1 MTKKRTLIGEKVWP
15 EGGGEITGKFVRLE
29 DDEIF
34 YRISH
39 YDQMPPFFMSLVSG
53 SDHWIFI
60 SSNGALTAGRRD
72 PERAIFPYYT
82 DDKIHDSQDITGGK
96 TILRIRRG
104 QDEFLWEPFSQR
116 YEGVYPVTR
125 HLYKSLYGDRLIFEE
140 TNSAL
145 GLRFRHGWSFS
156 DKYGLIREAS
166 LKNISPEKVTV
177 TILDGLQNIMPSSV
191 APSVQANMST
201 LVDAYRK
208 NELEATCG
216 LGLYSL
222 SAVIVD
228 RAEPSEALQCNTVWS
243 LGLEGAVRLISS
255 RQVDAFRR
263 GQAPVEETDV
273 RAARGAYF
281 LVQTRTLASSETARW
296 RFAAAVEQDASA
308 VRSSI
313 ASLANPEALAR
324 DLDDDL
330 AAGRDKLE
338 RLVASADGRQMTGN
352 PLQDNRHLSNVLFNI
367 MRGGVFLRNHDL
379 SVEDLRKHARNM
391 NRNLAAKYETFF
403 TALPDTVN
411 YAELLQAAEA
421 SGSADLQRICLEYLP
436 LGFSRRHGDPSRPWN
451 KFAIILRNGD
461 GTEALYYAGNWRDIF
476 QNWEALARSFPAFL
490 PGMIAK
496 FVNASTI
503 EGYNPYRI
511 TRDGIDWETIEPHD
525 PWSYI
530 GYWGDHQIIYLLKL
544 LEVLEDFFP
553 SRLQA
558 MLSRD
563 IFTYANVPY
572 RIRPY
577 RELLAN
583 PKDTVVYDTA
593 REAVITER
601 VARTGADGK
610 LVWGR
615 DDHVVSVNL
624 IEKLLVSLLAKLAN
638 YIPEAGLWLNTQRPE
653 WNDANNALV
662 GHGVSVVTLCHL
674 RRFVVFLRKLL
685 QRSGCADFAVSEE
698 VATWLF
704 ATGKALE
711 ESRPLLD
718 APFSDRDRKRVLDAL
733 GEAGSRYRTLVYPQG
748 FSGKKKAVMRGDLLE
763 FLENVL
769 RHVDRSIASNER
781 EDGLYHSYNLMSVT
795 GGGQGI
801 ALRRLGLML
810 EGQVAILNSGCLP
823 PPACL
828 RLLQALRQSK
838 LYRADQRTYILYPDK
853 SLPRFLEKNNIPA
866 KAVASCQ
873 LLRQLLVD
881 GNRLLVNQDI
891 QGGCHFHGSI
901 HNAADVR
908 RILAALAMAGY
919 AELAAQDEARV
930 LEIFEEMFDHQS
942 FTGRSGTFFGYE
954 GLGSIYWHMVSKLLL
969 AAQEAFRTA
978 ADDGAE
984 PKVVEQLAECYAEIR
999 KGIGFNKSPQE
1010 YGAFPADPYSH
1021 TPAHSGARQPGMT
1034 GQVKEDIISRFGE
1047 LGVEVRDGCLHIR
1060 PRRLPESEFMTAPAS
1075 FRYIDTCGTVKD
1087 MPVPAGA
1094 LAFTFC
1100 QVPFCYLQGT
1110 GQQGIEVTRADG
1122 TKKKIQGHALDPTQ
1136 SAEIYG
1142 REGKISSVTVS
1153 I

>member
-1 MTKKRTLIGEKVWP
+1 MTKKRTLIGEVAWP
-15 EGGGEITGKFVRLE
+15 EDGGEVTGEFLRME
-29 DDEIF
+29 DGETF

-72 PERAIFPYYT
+72 PGRAIFPYYT
-82 DDKIHDSQDITGGK
+82 DDKIHDSQDITGSK
-96 TILRIRRG
+96 TILRIHRG
-104 QDEFLWEPFSQR
+104 KDEFLWEPFSQR
-116 YEGVYPVTR
+116 YEGVYAVTR

-145 GLRFRHGWSFS
+145 GLRFRYGWSFS

-166 LKNISPEKVTV
+166 LKNISPGKVAVTV
-177 TILDGLQNIMPSSV
+177 LDGLQNIMPCSV
-191 APSVQANMST
+191 AQSMQANFST

-243 LGLEGAVRLISS
+243 LGLQGAVRLISS

-263 GQAPVEETDV
+263 GKAPVEETDV
-273 RAARGAYF
+273 RAERGAYF
-281 LVQTRTLASSETARW
+281 LVQTLTLASSETARW

-308 VRSSI
+308 VRSSLV
-313 ASLANPEALAR
+313 ALDNPATLAR

-330 AAGRDKLE
+330 AAGRAKLE
-338 RLVASADGRQMTGN
+338 RLVASADGWQMTGN
-352 PLQDNRHLSNVLFNI
+352 LLQDNRHLSNVLFNI
-367 MRGGVFLRNHDL
+367 MRGGVFMRNHDL
-379 SVEDLRKHARNM
+379 STEDLRKHARNM
-391 NRNLAAKYETFF
+391 NGNLAREHEKFF
-403 TALPDTVN
+403 AALPDTMN
-411 YAELLQAAEA
+411 YAELLEAAEA
-421 SGSADLQRICLEYLP
+421 DGSADLQRICLEYLP

-451 KFAIILRNGD
+451 KFAIILRNDD
-461 GTEALYYAGNWRDIF
+461 GTDALYYAGNWRDIF
-476 QNWEALARSFPAFL
+476 QNWEAMARSFPAFL

-496 FVNASTI
+496 FVNASTVD
-503 EGYNPYRI
+503 GYNPYRI
-511 TRDGIDWETIEPHD
+511 TRDGIDWEIIEPHD

-544 LEVLEDFFP
+544 LELLEDFCP
-553 SRLQA
+553 GRLQA
-558 MLSRD
+558 MFSRR

-577 RELLAN
+577 RELLVN

-593 REAVITER
+593 REAVIAER

-615 DDHVVSVNL
+615 ADRVVTVNL

-674 RRFVVFLRKLL
+674 RRLVVFLRRLL
-685 QRSGCADFAVSEE
+685 QRPGCADFAISEE
-698 VATWLF
+698 VAEWLS
-704 ATGKALE
+704 ATGGALQ
-711 ESRPLLD
+711 ESLPLLD

-733 GEAGSRYRTLVYPQG
+733 GEAGSRYRSLVYPQG
-748 FSGKKKAVMRGDLLE
+748 FSGETKAVMRGNLLA

-769 RHVDRSIASNER
+769 RHVDRSIAANER

-795 GGGQGI
+795 AGGEGI
-801 ALRRLGLML
+801 AVRRLGLML
-810 EGQVAILNSGCLP
+810 EGQVAILNSGYLS

-838 LYRADQRTYILYPDK
+838 LYRADQRAYLLYPDK
-853 SLPRFLEKNNIPA
+853 ALPRFLEKNNIPA
-866 KAVASCQ
+866 KAIASCQ
-873 LLRQLLVD
+873 LFRQLLAD
-881 GNRLLVNQDI
+881 GNRQLVGQDI

-901 HNAADVR
+901 RNAADVA
-908 RILAALAMAGY
+908 RILAVLAQAGY
-919 AELAAQDEARV
+919 GEAVARDESRV

-954 GLGSIYWHMVSKLLL
+954 GLGSVYWHMVSKLHL

-978 ADDGAE
+978 VEGGAVPE
-984 PKVVEQLAECYAEIR
+984 VVEQLAECCADIR
-999 KGIGFNKSPQE
+999 NGMGFNKSPQE

-1021 TPAHSGARQPGMT
+1021 TPAYGGARQPGMT
-1034 GQVKEDIISRFGE
+1034 GQVKEDIITRFGE
-1047 LGVEVRDGCLHIR
+1047 LGLEVRDGCLHIR
-1060 PRRLPESEFMTAPAS
+1060 PRLLQEADFITAPAS
-1075 FRYIDTCGTVKD
+1075 FRYIDTRGTVKH
-1087 MPVPAGA
+1087 MPVPSGA

-1100 QVPFCYLQGT
+1100 QVPFCYLRGT
-1110 GQQGIEVTRADG
+1110 GQPGMEVTRADG
-1122 TKKKIQGHALDPTQ
+1122 TKKQIRGHFLDPTQ
-1136 SAEIYG
+1136 SAELFG
-1142 REGKISSVTVS
+1142 RQGKISSVTVTL
-1153 I
+1153 

>member
-1 MTKKRTLIGEKVWP
+1 MSKKRTLIGEQAWP
-15 EGGGEITGKFVRLE
+15 EGGGEIAGQFVRME
-29 DDEIF
+29 DGGTF

-39 YDQMPPFFMSLVSG
+39 YDQMPPFFMSLVSS

-82 DDKIHDSQDITGGK
+82 DDKIHDSQDITGSK
-96 TILRIRRG
+96 TILRVRRG
-104 QDEFLWEPFSQR
+104 KDEFLWEPFSMR

-140 TNSAL
+140 TNSEL

-156 DKYGLIREAS
+156 DKYGLVREVS
-166 LKNISPEKVTV
+166 LENISTEKVTV
-177 TILDGLQNIMPSSV
+177 TVLDGLQNIMPCSV
-191 APSVQANMST
+191 AQSMQANFST

-208 NELEATCG
+208 NELEAGCG
-216 LGLYSL
+216 LGIYSL

-263 GQAPVEETDV
+263 GKAPVEETDV
-273 RAARGAYF
+273 RAERGAYF
-281 LVQTRTLASSETARW
+281 LVQTLALDPNEAARW

-308 VRSSI
+308 VRNSI
-313 ASLANPEALAR
+313 VALANRGPLAT
-324 DLDDDL
+324 DLDADL
-330 AAGRDKLE
+330 AAGRKKLE
-338 RLVASADGRQMTGN
+338 RLVASADGWQMTGN

-367 MRGGVFLRNHDL
+367 MRGGVFMRNHDL
-379 SVEDLRKHARNM
+379 SKEDLRKHARNLS
-391 NRNLAAKYETFF
+391 RNVATEHEKFF
-403 TALPDTVN
+403 AALPDTVD
-411 YAELLQAAEA
+411 YAELLEAAEA
-421 SGSADLQRICLEYLP
+421 DGSADLQRICLEYLP

-451 KFAIILRNGD
+451 KFAIILRNDD
-461 GTEALYYAGNWRDIF
+461 GTDALYYAGNWRDIF

-496 FVNASTI
+496 FVNASTVD
-503 EGYNPYRI
+503 GYNPYRI
-511 TRDGIDWETIEPHD
+511 TRDGIDWEIIEPHD

-553 SRLQA
+553 SKLQT

-572 RIRPY
+572 QIRPY

-615 DDHVVSVNL
+615 DNRVYSVNL

-674 RRFVVFLRKLL
+674 RRFVVFLRELL
-685 QRSGCADFAVSEE
+685 QRPGCAEFSLSEE
-698 VATWLF
+698 VADWLS
-704 ATGKALE
+704 ATGRALE
-711 ESRPLLD
+711 ESLPLLET
-718 APFSDRDRKRVLDAL
+718 PFSDRDRKRVLDAL
-733 GEAGSRYRTLVYPQG
+733 GEAGSHYRNLVYPQG
-748 FSGKKKAVMRGDLLE
+748 FSGEKKTVIRGSLLG

-795 GGGQGI
+795 AGGEWI
-801 ALRRLGLML
+801 VIRRLGLML
-810 EGQVAILNSGCLP
+810 EGQVAILNSGCLSP
-823 PPACL
+823 IACL

-838 LYRADQRTYILYPDK
+838 LYRADQRAYILYPDK
-853 SLPRFLEKNNIPA
+853 VLPRFLEKNNIPK

-873 LLRQLLVD
+873 LFRQLLAD
-881 GNRLLVNQDI
+881 GNRQLVGTDVE
-891 QGGCHFHGSI
+891 GGCHFHGSI
-901 HNAADVR
+901 RNAADVR
-908 RILAALAMAGY
+908 RILAVLSQAGY
-919 AELAAQDEARV
+919 AELVARDEARV

-969 AAQEAFRTA
+969 AAQEAYLTA
-978 ADDGAE
+978 REGGAVPE
-984 PKVVEQLAECYAEIR
+984 VVEQLAECYADIR
-999 KGIGFNKSPQE
+999 SGIGFNKSPQE

-1047 LGVEVRDGCLHIR
+1047 LGIDVRDGCLHIR
-1060 PRRLPESEFMTAPAS
+1060 PRLLQDSEFINAPAS
-1075 FRYIDTCGTVKD
+1075 FRHIDTRGTVKH

-1100 QVPFCYLQGT
+1100 QVPFCYLRGT
-1110 GQQGIEVTRADG
+1110 GQQGIEINCADG
-1122 TKKKIQGHALDPTQ
+1122 TKKNIQGHALDQTL
-1136 SAEIYG
+1136 SAELFG

-1153 I
+1153 L